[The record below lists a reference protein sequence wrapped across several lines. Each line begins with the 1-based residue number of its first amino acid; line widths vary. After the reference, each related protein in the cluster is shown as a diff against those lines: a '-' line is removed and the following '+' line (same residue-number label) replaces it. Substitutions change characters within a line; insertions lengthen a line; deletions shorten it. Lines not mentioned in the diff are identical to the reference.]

1 MESTEMNHPGCST
14 KQTYDFGLDVVQDG
28 IELLN
33 GGGNPRLHGNSGRGG
48 VALAIL
54 PCSFESFG
62 CGDYLCSQAISKFEP
77 NLTRLIESSDSSP
90 LTTSLTTFGSLSI
103 GRRLAISKG
112 TCRRLA
118 VDTKVESLQTGAV
131 SLACWR
137 T

>member
-1 MESTEMNHPGCST
+1 MNHPGCST

-33 GGGNPRLHGNSGRGG
+33 GGGNPRLHGDSGRGG

-62 CGDYLCSQAISKFEP
+62 CGDYLCSQAISKSDP
-77 NLTRLIESSDSSP
+77 NLIESSGSSP

-103 GRRLAISKG
+103 GRRPAISKG
-112 TCRRLA
+112 TCRRVA
-118 VDTKVESLQTGAV
+118 VDTKVESLQTGAE